1 MAENFTVYS
10 FQLRADD
17 YTKFVGAGD
26 TEYDDV
32 ETNSEEDFGS
42 YFGGVEK
49 QDMTSMAADQAET
62 DELFDIV
69 DDEPV
74 IFDIGDEGEVEL
86 MDEVFVISE

>member
-26 TEYDDV
+26 TEYDDA

-42 YFGGVEK
+42 MFGGVEK
-49 QDMTSMAADQAET
+49 QDMTNMAADPPEV
-62 DELFDIV
+62 DDLFDIEEEV
-69 DDEPV
+69 P
-74 IFDIGDEGEVEL
+74 IFDIEEEDVLE
-86 MDEVFVISE
+86 DVFVISE